1 MTPRARLKRGQR
13 RKTRSILNTAIA
25 SSLQG
30 QLYRMIPLLPEQ
42 PSVNPGSDFYTFVN
56 GNWLRSVQIPG
67 HMTSYGVSDEI
78 EYVLQSYLYKSI
90 ESEKG
95 IANPIRIVADSAL
108 HPSSQKKNVSDLKV
122 VMQQFNC
129 INSPE
134 KMASTLGSMARHKIL
149 TLLDVYIAPKDG
161 GSKFDHKDYCIHLS
175 IGKLG
180 LPDSIYYRDPQNV
193 HILRSYVNYI
203 KRSVALLDL
212 QKDISSAVPL
222 EARLSVE
229 IDHAE
234 EKMDSKTPS
243 FFHFQELEKE
253 FPQIPWAFFCAGYG
267 IPEEGIK
274 GLSFQVESVDWLK
287 RVAKEFTGLSDLL
300 ALHTLLHALPFLPPP
315 FDELHFDVFGRQ
327 LLGQK
332 SKIPQKIL
340 VTNIIKERLPFQ
352 LGRIFMKSFFKDHK
366 AFKSEIVGFVKTI
379 QKAAED
385 AVSLTEW
392 MESGTRKKA
401 SEKVA
406 QMELSVGFSDVV
418 MRGEFGTQGQ
428 PALSSLEP
436 DHLLKNVYLLD
447 AALTDFD
454 IQKCFKDS
462 PKGLW
467 ADPPYVVNAYY
478 YHETNEIVLPAANFL
493 WPFYRLPA
501 EDWIGWNYGGVGNVI
516 AHEIIHAFDGEG
528 RFFDERGRVNSWWS
542 AADEKHY
549 SRETKKLV
557 ELFGRKR
564 VAGKKISGQTT
575 LDENLADLGG
585 VSISLNALKKEL
597 RRKQQHNTLSED
609 DCIRHLRDFFISYA
623 VSWRTKES
631 KARRI
636 ERVAT
641 DQHAPFEL
649 RVNLIVSQFQE
660 WYDVFQIKASHPL
673 YVAPRDRIKIF

>member
-1 MTPRARLKRGQR
+1 
-13 RKTRSILNTAIA
+13 
-25 SSLQG
+25 
-30 QLYRMIPLLPEQ
+30 MIPLAREQ
-42 PSVNPGSDFYTFVN
+42 ASVGPGVDFYTFVN
-56 GNWLRSVQIPG
+56 GNWVQSVRIPDY
-67 HMTSYGVSDEI
+67 MTSYGVSDEI
-78 EYVLQSYLYKSI
+78 EHVLQSYLSKII

-95 IANPIRIVADSAL
+95 MANPIRIVADSA
-108 HPSSQKKNVSDLKV
+108 HIPSFQKKNVSDLKM
-122 VMQQFNC
+122 VMEQFNC
-129 INSPE
+129 IDSQE
-134 KMASTLGSMARHKIL
+134 KLAATLGAMARHKIP
-149 TLLDVYIAPKDG
+149 TLLDVYVAPKDG
-161 GSKFDHKDYCIHLS
+161 GSKLDHKDYCIHLS

-180 LPDSIYYRDPQNV
+180 LPDSIYYTDPEHV
-193 HILRSYVNYI
+193 HILRSYVNFI
-203 KRSVALLDL
+203 QQSVVLLDL
-212 QKDISSAVPL
+212 QRDISSVVPL

-229 IDHAE
+229 IDNAE
-234 EKMDSKTPS
+234 KKMISKTPS
-243 FFHFQELEKE
+243 LFRFQELEKE
-253 FPQIPWAFFCAGYG
+253 FPQIPWAPFCAGYG

-274 GLSFQVESVDWLK
+274 DLSFQVESVDWLK

-300 ALHTLLHALPFLPPP
+300 ALHTLLHALPFLPAP
-315 FDELHFDVFGRQ
+315 FDEIYFEVFGRK

-332 SKIPQKIL
+332 SKTPQKIL

-352 LGRIFMKSFFKDHK
+352 LGRIFMKSFFKDHHT
-366 AFKSEIVGFVKTI
+366 FRNEIVGFVKTI
-379 QKAAED
+379 QKAAES
-385 AVSLTEW
+385 AVSSTEW
-392 MESGTRKKA
+392 MEPETRRKA
-401 SEKVA
+401 AEKVSR
-406 QMELSVGFSDVV
+406 MELSVGFSDVV
-418 MRGEFGTQGQ
+418 MRGEFGTEDQ
-428 PALSSLEP
+428 PALSFLEP

-467 ADPPYVVNAYY
+467 SDPPYVVNAYY

-501 EDWIGWNYGGVGNVI
+501 EDYLGWNYGGVGNIV
-516 AHEIIHAFDGEG
+516 AHEIVHAFDGEG
-528 RFFDERGRVNSWWS
+528 RFFDEKGRVQSWWS
-542 AADEKHY
+542 AADERHY

-585 VSISLNALKKEL
+585 VSIALHALKVEL
-597 RRKQQHNTLSED
+597 EKRRNTLSEEGSR
-609 DCIRHLRDFFISYA
+609 RHLRDFFTSYA

-673 YVAPRDRIKIF
+673 YVSPRDRIKIF